1 VLLIAT
7 VVAWSDTDVLA
18 EDLSQ
23 VRLAGKATI
32 RSNVDNAFSRPFQK
46 GPSVVDPT
54 LKQISMG
61 CHTHRRAEHF
71 KKVSAAVTRIL
82 CQRGKADLGL
92 ESTLN
97 PFENTL

>member
-7 VVAWSDTDVLA
+7 VVTGGDSDMLA
-18 EDLSQ
+18 EDLTQ

-61 CHTHRRAEHF
+61 CHAHRRAEHF
-71 KKVSAAVTRIL
+71 KKVPAAVTRLL
-82 CQRGKADLGL
+82 CQRGKADPGL
-92 ESTLN
+92 ESMLN